1 MIAEIQPSFASHTAL
16 SRKVEYHLGKIDE
29 GNARVLYTSTG
40 SDLSSFPGD
49 MRLVSQLNDR
59 VKLPYSEITL
69 SLYPGENLTDEQWLA
84 LSQEYLREMGYE
96 HACYAVILNSD
107 KAHSHVHILTT
118 TIDEDGKHISSSNNY
133 ARSEKISRALEE
145 SYGLRPL
152 DPAYG
157 RRTSLGENQY
167 RQYYLNEAL
176 MKALRSYSYKEQI
189 REWLQSSEA
198 VAKLGK
204 PLQALR
210 LTNTEWQQLLGEA
223 SFYEAARLDGASKW
237 QEITKITLPSLVPTI
252 ITLLLLSIG
261 RIFYSD
267 FGLFYQVPM
276 NSGVLF
282 PTTNVIDTYVYRALI
297 EQGNISMSS
306 AAGVYQSLVGFCV
319 VMLSNWIVRK
329 VDKDQALF

>member
-1 MIAEIQPSFASHTAL
+1 MKKAEVKKGKKKNVLKEYWPLYLMMLPALLYLLINNYIPMAGMVIAFKKLNFAKGIWASPWAGLKNFKFLFASKDAWIITRNTLLYNVAFIL
-16 SRKVEYHLGKIDE
+16 VNMVVGIAIAILITEIRNTKLKKIYQS
-29 GNARVLYTSTG
+29 AIL
-40 SDLSSFPGD
+40 
-49 MRLVSQLNDR
+49 
-59 VKLPYSEITL
+59 LPFLMS
-69 SLYPGENLTDEQWLA
+69 
-84 LSQEYLREMGYE
+84 M
-96 HACYAVILNSD
+96 VILSYIVYALLSAENGLVNNSILPLF
-107 KAHSHVHILTT
+107 HIDPIQWYQKPKYWPAVLIIANCWKGVGYGCLIYIASLIG
-118 TIDEDGKHISSSNNY
+118 ID
-133 ARSEKISRALEE
+133 
-145 SYGLRPL
+145 P
-152 DPAYG
+152 
-157 RRTSLGENQY
+157 
-167 RQYYLNEAL
+167 
-176 MKALRSYSYKEQI
+176 
-189 REWLQSSEA
+189 
-198 VAKLGK
+198 
-204 PLQALR
+204 
-210 LTNTEWQQLLGEA
+210 

-319 VMLSNWIVRK
+319 VMLSNWIVRR

>member
-1 MIAEIQPSFASHTAL
+1 MKKAEVKKEKKKNVLKEYWPLYLMMLPALLYLLINNYIPMAGMVIAFKKLNFAKGIWASPWAGLDNFKFLFSSKDAWIITRNTLLYNVAFIL
-16 SRKVEYHLGKIDE
+16 INMVVGIAIAILITEVRNTKLKKVYQSAIL
-29 GNARVLYTSTG
+29 
-40 SDLSSFPGD
+40 
-49 MRLVSQLNDR
+49 
-59 VKLPYSEITL
+59 LPFLMS
-69 SLYPGENLTDEQWLA
+69 
-84 LSQEYLREMGYE
+84 M
-96 HACYAVILNSD
+96 VILSYIVYALLSAENGLVNNSILPLF
-107 KAHSHVHILTT
+107 HIDSIQWYQEPKYWPVILIIANCWKGVGYGCLIYIASLIG
-118 TIDEDGKHISSSNNY
+118 ID
-133 ARSEKISRALEE
+133 
-145 SYGLRPL
+145 P
-152 DPAYG
+152 
-157 RRTSLGENQY
+157 
-167 RQYYLNEAL
+167 
-176 MKALRSYSYKEQI
+176 
-189 REWLQSSEA
+189 
-198 VAKLGK
+198 
-204 PLQALR
+204 
-210 LTNTEWQQLLGEA
+210 

>member
-1 MIAEIQPSFASHTAL
+1 MKKAEVKKGKKKNVLKEYWPLYLMMLPALLYLLINNYIPMAGMVIAFKKLNFAKGIWASPWAGLKNFKFLFATKDAWIITRNTL
-16 SRKVEYHLGKIDE
+16 LYNVAFILVNMVVGIAIAILITEVRNTKLKKIYQS
-29 GNARVLYTSTG
+29 AIL
-40 SDLSSFPGD
+40 
-49 MRLVSQLNDR
+49 
-59 VKLPYSEITL
+59 LPFLMS
-69 SLYPGENLTDEQWLA
+69 
-84 LSQEYLREMGYE
+84 M
-96 HACYAVILNSD
+96 VILSYIVYALLSAENGLVNNSILPLF
-107 KAHSHVHILTT
+107 HIDPIQWYQKPKYWPAVLIIANCWKGVGYGCLIYIASLIG
-118 TIDEDGKHISSSNNY
+118 ID
-133 ARSEKISRALEE
+133 
-145 SYGLRPL
+145 P
-152 DPAYG
+152 
-157 RRTSLGENQY
+157 
-167 RQYYLNEAL
+167 
-176 MKALRSYSYKEQI
+176 
-189 REWLQSSEA
+189 
-198 VAKLGK
+198 
-204 PLQALR
+204 
-210 LTNTEWQQLLGEA
+210 

-319 VMLSNWIVRK
+319 VMLSNWIVRR

>member
-1 MIAEIQPSFASHTAL
+1 MKKAEVKKGKKKNALKEYWPLYLMMLPALLYLLINNYIPMAGMVIAFKKLNYAKGIWASPWAGLKNFKFLFASKDAWIITRNTLLYNIAFIL
-16 SRKVEYHLGKIDE
+16 VNMVVGIAIAILITEIRNTKLKKVYQSAIL
-29 GNARVLYTSTG
+29 
-40 SDLSSFPGD
+40 
-49 MRLVSQLNDR
+49 
-59 VKLPYSEITL
+59 LPFLMS
-69 SLYPGENLTDEQWLA
+69 
-84 LSQEYLREMGYE
+84 M
-96 HACYAVILNSD
+96 VILSYIVYALLSAENGLVNNSILPLF
-107 KAHSHVHILTT
+107 HIDPIQWYQKPKYWPAILIIANCWKGVGYGCLIYIASLIG
-118 TIDEDGKHISSSNNY
+118 ID
-133 ARSEKISRALEE
+133 
-145 SYGLRPL
+145 P
-152 DPAYG
+152 
-157 RRTSLGENQY
+157 
-167 RQYYLNEAL
+167 
-176 MKALRSYSYKEQI
+176 
-189 REWLQSSEA
+189 
-198 VAKLGK
+198 
-204 PLQALR
+204 
-210 LTNTEWQQLLGEA
+210 